1 MTEHAPLTRDAMVQ
15 YFADGEK
22 PRTKWGIGTEHE
34 KLLFDCQS
42 HRRPSY
48 EEAGGIG
55 AILGRIAKLD
65 GWTPIVEQGHIIA
78 LKYSDGASITLEP
91 GGQF

>member
-15 YFADGEK
+15 YFEYFADGEK
-22 PRTKWGIGTEHE
+22 PRTEWGIGTEHE

-48 EEAGGIG
+48 EESG
-55 AILGRIAKLD
+55 ALVLFWAHR
-65 GWTPIVEQGHIIA
+65 
-78 LKYSDGASITLEP
+78 
-91 GGQF
+91 